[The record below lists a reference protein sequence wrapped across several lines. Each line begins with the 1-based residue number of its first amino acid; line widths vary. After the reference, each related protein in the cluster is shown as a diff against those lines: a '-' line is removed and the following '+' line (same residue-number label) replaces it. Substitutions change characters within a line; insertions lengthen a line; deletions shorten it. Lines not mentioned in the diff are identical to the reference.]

1 MGCKLTT
8 HLLNSIRVGNTDR
21 VRSAVERNRHGGC
34 SRKRC
39 DKVRNYSGNER
50 TSYITIA
57 AAAAAAGLV
66 DAELVVAFVF
76 ESPCGR
82 S

>member
-8 HLLNSIRVGNTDR
+8 LLLNSIRVGNKDR

-57 AAAAAAGLV
+57 AAAAGLV